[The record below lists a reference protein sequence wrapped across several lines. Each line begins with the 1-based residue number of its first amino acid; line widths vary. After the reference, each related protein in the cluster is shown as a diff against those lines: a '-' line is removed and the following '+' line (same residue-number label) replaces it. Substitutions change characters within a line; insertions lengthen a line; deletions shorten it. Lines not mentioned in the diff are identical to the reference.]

1 MSRLKSVI
9 LVTSPKKRSRRT
21 ERSRNLR
28 RNRRRSPP
36 RRRERSPRRS
46 RPSRRR
52 IRAPSRD
59 TQPRRSETPRRY
71 TPQRSPSPPPISP
84 LTSSSEEDE
93 DVIQNYVIPTSPLRS
108 PPHEEPKEARAPP
121 PPPPKRC
128 KEQASLR
135 ITRHDVHEDQQ
146 DEDETPA
153 IVANYLRLEN
163 RRKRRA
169 ERKANQRRKKIRSKI
184 LEDARGNDVRLIQ
197 HDSDSVLETR
207 CRVAKLLALIRH
219 HAIRRRIHSK
229 QFWASEK
236 SKPLRILMAKLS
248 TGPYMCLFLNYIT
261 SMKQSCEMKK
271 KNQQRK

>member
-93 DVIQNYVIPTSPLRS
+93 DVIPTSPLRS

-207 CRVAKLLALIRH
+207 CRVAKLLTLIRH